1 MQNITDIPKNILIIQ
16 QRQLGD
22 VVVTSPVFEAVKKA
36 FPHAKLTLLT
46 EKKCVPLAEK
56 DIHLDE
62 IIPFPKNE
70 NIFSQIKF
78 YWNLHRK
85 NFDVVADMQQLPR
98 CQMAVLCSGAKYRLS
113 FAPRHAYK
121 KMLYTHCFV
130 PENTEHDYTSY
141 SKIRILSPLGIEPT
155 EQKPRLY
162 LTEEERRKAR
172 EILASLHIEEN
183 TPFITLDATHKH
195 PKRRWKYYGEL
206 VRRILADYPQFVFFV
221 IRAPNEDEQV
231 RHLLDIDPE
240 RVRMPA
246 NPLSLRDTM
255 ACMSFASF
263 HIGNTSAPEHM
274 ALALNIPALVILSE
288 TASFW
293 HFAPKNPLKGTAKQM
308 EVRLSEEE
316 YQWYLKNLRE
326 FQKGN
331 KPDFVPEEYPLI
343 NCISVEKAME
353 KFKFLLSGPFYE

>member
-1 MQNITDIPKNILIIQ
+1 
-16 QRQLGD
+16 
-22 VVVTSPVFEAVKKA
+22 
-36 FPHAKLTLLT
+36 
-46 EKKCVPLAEK
+46 
-56 DIHLDE
+56 
-62 IIPFPKNE
+62 
-70 NIFSQIKF
+70 
-78 YWNLHRK
+78 
-85 NFDVVADMQQLPR
+85 
-98 CQMAVLCSGAKYRLS
+98 
-113 FAPRHAYK
+113 
-121 KMLYTHCFV
+121 MLYTHCVV

-246 NPLSLRDTM
+246 NPLSLRETM
-255 ACMSFASF
+255 ACFFLAF
-263 HIGNTSAPEHM
+263 RPEKSSERHGKTDGSPFIRRR
-274 ALALNIPALVILSE
+274 IPMV
-288 TASFW
+288 F
-293 HFAPKNPLKGTAKQM
+293 
-308 EVRLSEEE
+308 
-316 YQWYLKNLRE
+316 
-326 FQKGN
+326 
-331 KPDFVPEEYPLI
+331 
-343 NCISVEKAME
+343 E
-353 KFKFLLSGPFYE
+353 KFAGISEREQA